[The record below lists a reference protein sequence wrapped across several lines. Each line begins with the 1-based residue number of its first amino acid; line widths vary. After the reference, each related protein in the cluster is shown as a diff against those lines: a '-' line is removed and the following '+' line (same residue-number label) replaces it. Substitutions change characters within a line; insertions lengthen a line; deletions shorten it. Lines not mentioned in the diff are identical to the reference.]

1 MEAKR
6 FGVKTSLLKELRL
19 FQLTLK
25 KKRKL
30 YYNVEVETFAGK
42 RDTVIFVTE
51 QQVTLDD
58 YSFYIL
64 KNQYRNRGSQKI
76 SLTLFGVMEMDV
88 TFESTKLKKS
98 FYQQM

>member
-19 FQLTLK
+19 FHLTLK
-25 KKRKL
+25 KKRKM
-30 YYNVEVETFAGK
+30 YYNVVVEGVAGK
-42 RDTVIFVTE
+42 SDTVIFVIE
-51 QQVTLDD
+51 QVTLDN

-64 KNQYRNRGSQKI
+64 KNPDSQKI

-88 TFESTKLKKS
+88 SFESTQLKES